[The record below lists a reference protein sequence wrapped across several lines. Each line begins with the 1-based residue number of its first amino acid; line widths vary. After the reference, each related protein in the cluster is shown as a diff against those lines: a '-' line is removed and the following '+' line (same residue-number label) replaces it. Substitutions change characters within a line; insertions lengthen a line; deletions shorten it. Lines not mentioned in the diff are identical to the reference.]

1 MFVKELQF
9 CKNTLATNSFAM
21 SLIKQILCAVDYSN
35 TSSYAFEYA
44 YDTAIIRNAS
54 LTVVHVVGSHEEMSS
69 VSFKQIEDELA
80 NWVAERNPKKI
91 DIKQEI
97 VFGIPYV
104 QILQVVED
112 LKPDLVVL
120 GNKGHNIHDHFFIG
134 HVAEKVLHNTN
145 LPVLLIKAPVEKK

>member
-1 MFVKELQF
+1 
-9 CKNTLATNSFAM
+9 M
-21 SLIKQILCAVDYSN
+21 SLIKHILCAVDYSN

-44 YDTAIIRNAS
+44 YDTALIRNAS
-54 LTVVHVVGSHEEMSS
+54 LTVVHVVGAHEEMSS

-80 NWVAERNPKKI
+80 NWVVERNPNKI
-91 DIKQEI
+91 EVKQEI
-97 VFGIPYV
+97 LFGIPYV
-104 QILQVVED
+104 EIMQAVTD

-134 HVAEKVLHNTN
+134 HVAEKVLQNTD

>member
-1 MFVKELQF
+1 
-9 CKNTLATNSFAM
+9 M
-21 SLIKQILCAVDYSN
+21 SLIKHILCAVDYSN

-54 LTVVHVVGSHEEMSS
+54 LTVVHVVGAQEEMSS

-80 NWVAERNPKKI
+80 NWVSARNPNNI
-91 DIKQEI
+91 AINQEI
-97 VFGIPYV
+97 FFGIPYV
-104 QILQVVED
+104 EIMQAVTD

-134 HVAEKVLHNTN
+134 HVAEKVLHNTD
-145 LPVLLIKAPVEKK
+145 LPVLLIKAPVQKK

>member
-1 MFVKELQF
+1 
-9 CKNTLATNSFAM
+9 M
-21 SLIKQILCAVDYSN
+21 SLIKHILCAVDYST

-54 LTVVHVVGSHEEMSS
+54 LTVVHVASSQEEMAA

-80 NWVAERNPKKI
+80 SWVAERNPNKI
-91 DIKQEI
+91 EIKQDI
-97 VFGIPYV
+97 LFGIPYV
-104 QILQVVED
+104 EILQAVAD

-120 GNKGHNIHDHFFIG
+120 GNKGHNIHEHFFIG
-134 HVAEKVLHNTN
+134 HVAEKVLNNTE